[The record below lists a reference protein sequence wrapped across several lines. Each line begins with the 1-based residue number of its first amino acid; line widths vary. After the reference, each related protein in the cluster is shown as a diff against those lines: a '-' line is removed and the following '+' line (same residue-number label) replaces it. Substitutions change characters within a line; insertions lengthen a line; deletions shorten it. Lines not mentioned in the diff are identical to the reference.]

1 MRKPKVE
8 ADESSWRGRLL
19 CLLADGYF
27 DEPRRLTPIR
37 ERLQQ
42 DYGTMPNAALISNE
56 LVELVKMHLLKRE
69 QEGGQWVYTVYPG
82 AKERVK
88 AKETE
93 A

>member
-1 MRKPKVE
+1 LRKPKVE